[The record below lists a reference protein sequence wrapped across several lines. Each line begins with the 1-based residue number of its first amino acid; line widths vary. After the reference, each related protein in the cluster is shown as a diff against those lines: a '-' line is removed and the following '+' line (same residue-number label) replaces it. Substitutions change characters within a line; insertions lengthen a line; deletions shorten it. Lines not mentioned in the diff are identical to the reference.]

1 MRIIRRRF
9 VFSGVFLLALALIIA
24 GSFLFFG
31 KNIRS
36 AGATSEFGKLITVH
50 DLGESRSFLSEAN
63 TVEDALL
70 GAGYSLDDRDA
81 VEPARNETLVASEY
95 KVNIYR
101 ARPVTIVDGL
111 SRKRVMT
118 PYQTIERI
126 ASDADLEIHPE
137 DRAELTQSDDLLSA
151 GAGLQLSIDRATEF
165 AFELYGKETVAR
177 TQATAVGDMLKD
189 KGIKLGDDDRVS
201 PDASTAIESGMR
213 VRVWREGVQ
222 TITVEEDVDFEVEK
236 IQDVDRPIG
245 FREVRT
251 PGVKGERTVTYQ
263 VTIENGQEVSRKEI
277 ASVTTKPS
285 SKQVEVVGVKSSGG
299 LTKSKGVNIYVDSNG
314 VSHRETYYDL
324 RMSTVMGNCSG
335 GGYYSVREDGAK
347 VDKDGYVI
355 VAAHLG
361 NYPRCSIVETSIG
374 LGKVY
379 DTGGFATVHP
389 YGFDLATDWTIA
401 DGI

>member
-9 VFSGVFLLALALIIA
+9 VFSGVFLLALALVIA

-36 AGATSEFGKLITVH
+36 VGATSEFGKLITVH

-81 VEPARNETLVASEY
+81 VEPARSETLVASEY

-137 DRAELTQSDDLLSA
+137 DKAELTQSDDLLSA

-165 AFELYGKETVAR
+165 VFELYGKETVAR
-177 TQATAVGDMLKD
+177 TQATTVGDMLKD

-201 PDASTAIESGMR
+201 PDASTAIESGMK

-222 TITVEEDVDFEVEK
+222 TITVDEEVDFEVEK

-263 VTIENGQEVSRKEI
+263 VTIENGQEVSRKEV

-285 SKQVEVVGVKSSGG
+285 SKQVEVVGAKNNYSSTLNEWLLALRTCETNSRYNANTGNDFYG
-299 LTKSKGVNIYVDSNG
+299 AYQFMIPTWNSIARLSGRPDLVGV
-314 VSHRETYYDL
+314 R
-324 RMSTVMGNCSG
+324 
-335 GGYYSVREDGAK
+335 
-347 VDKDGYVI
+347 
-355 VAAHLG
+355 
-361 NYPRCSIVETSIG
+361 P
-374 LGKVY
+374 
-379 DTGGFATVHP
+379 
-389 YGFDLATDWTIA
+389 DLASPADQDAMVIA
-401 DGI
+401 NANATAGLSTQHPGCYKKLGLSNKPPSQ

>member
-137 DRAELTQSDDLLSA
+137 DKVELTQSDDLLSA

-177 TQATAVGDMLKD
+177 TQATTVGDMLKD

-201 PDASTAIESGMR
+201 PDASTAIESGMK

-222 TITVEEDVDFEVEK
+222 TITVDEEVDFEVEK

-263 VTIENGQEVSRKEI
+263 VTIENGQEVSRKEV

-285 SKQVEVVGVKSSGG
+285 SKQVEVVGAKNNYSSTLNEWLLALRTCETNSRYNANTGNDFYG
-299 LTKSKGVNIYVDSNG
+299 AYQFMIPTWNSIARLSGRPDLVGV
-314 VSHRETYYDL
+314 R
-324 RMSTVMGNCSG
+324 
-335 GGYYSVREDGAK
+335 
-347 VDKDGYVI
+347 
-355 VAAHLG
+355 
-361 NYPRCSIVETSIG
+361 P
-374 LGKVY
+374 
-379 DTGGFATVHP
+379 
-389 YGFDLATDWTIA
+389 DLASPADQDAMVIA
-401 DGI
+401 NANATAGLSTQHPGCYKKLGLSNKPPSQ

>member
-81 VEPARNETLVASEY
+81 VEPARSETLVASEY

-118 PYQTIERI
+118 PYQTVERI

-177 TQATAVGDMLKD
+177 TQATTVGDMLKD
-189 KGIKLGDDDRVS
+189 KGIELGDKDRVS
-201 PDASTAIESGMR
+201 PDASTAIESGLR

-222 TITVEEDVDFEVEK
+222 TITVDEEVDFEVEK
-236 IQDVDRPIG
+236 IQDADRPIG

-285 SKQVEVVGVKSSGG
+285 SKQVEVVGAKNNYSSTLNEWLLALRTCETNSRYNANTGNDFYG
-299 LTKSKGVNIYVDSNG
+299 AYQFMIPTWNSIARLSGRPDLVGV
-314 VSHRETYYDL
+314 R
-324 RMSTVMGNCSG
+324 
-335 GGYYSVREDGAK
+335 
-347 VDKDGYVI
+347 
-355 VAAHLG
+355 
-361 NYPRCSIVETSIG
+361 P
-374 LGKVY
+374 
-379 DTGGFATVHP
+379 
-389 YGFDLATDWTIA
+389 DLASPADQDAMVIA
-401 DGI
+401 NANATAGLSTQHPGCYKKLGLSNKPPSQ